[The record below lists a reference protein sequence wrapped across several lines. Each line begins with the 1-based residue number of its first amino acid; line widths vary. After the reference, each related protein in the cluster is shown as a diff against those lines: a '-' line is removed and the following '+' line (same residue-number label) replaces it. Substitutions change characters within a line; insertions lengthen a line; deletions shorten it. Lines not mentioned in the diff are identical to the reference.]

1 MRIHWDRYRCMYARD
16 VLDSRKMHSG
26 LQAAIEEMKR
36 KGTLPA
42 PYRRKKAAA
51 AVANDNET
59 GAS

>member
-1 MRIHWDRYRCMYARD
+1 
-16 VLDSRKMHSG
+16 MHSG